1 MMVVQIQKPGGMTLA
16 TWFTELRSWL
26 DASHCEPML
35 FSRSGRIMDKILFN
49 VTFENDNHARLF
61 AANFSKYRPS
71 IRRAIGTERPDF
83 FASQSPERPN
93 SDERPAAVA
102 VAPAAAEDR

>member
-1 MMVVQIQKPGGMTLA
+1 MMVVQIQKPGAVTLA

-26 DASHCEPML
+26 DANHCDPIL

-61 AANFSKYRPS
+61 AANFTKYGPS
-71 IRRAIGTERPDF
+71 IRRAIGTERLDF
-83 FASQSPERPN
+83 VRRESPERPD
-93 SDERPAAVA
+93 SDERLAFLAA
-102 VAPAAAEDR
+102 APAAAEDR